1 MAKSK
6 STNGNGKPNR
16 SAAIRE
22 ELAAT
27 PHASSKDIVAIL
39 AAKGLKVT
47 LSLVYMVKSQLKLKK
62 KRQKR
67 ELATA
72 TSKST
77 ASLDP
82 VQLIVRVKELARD
95 AGGIKQLKQ
104 LVDVLAE

>member
-6 STNGNGKPNR
+6 STSGNGKPNR

-22 ELAAT
+22 ELTANPKAK
-27 PHASSKDIVAIL
+27 SKDIVELL

-47 LSLVYMVKSQLKLKK
+47 QSLVYMVKSQLKLMK
-62 KRQKR
+62 KREKR

-72 TSKST
+72 TSKKT

-82 VQLIVRVKELARD
+82 VQLIVKLKEIARD
-95 AGGIKQLKQ
+95 AGGMRQLKL